1 MKEIWSWSKTY
12 IHFWLNQRKAHILL
26 WQITVMTPPYEQH
39 QACLTGKTPHHVG
52 DTRQCA
58 IRCEEVKIIASLIKN
73 GSGKVVLEGTSYLI
87 PYVLIEGTIDAIGLN
102 KDAPIPKDDSD
113 VVDMDICAILGLSA
127 PFDSHGPVTI
137 GSIGCILGS
146 PHCSID

>member
-1 MKEIWSWSKTY
+1 
-12 IHFWLNQRKAHILL
+12 
-26 WQITVMTPPYEQH
+26 MTPPYEQRK
-39 QACLTGKTPHHVG
+39 ACLTVTTPHHVG

-58 IRCEEVKIIASLIKN
+58 IPCEEVKIIASLVNN
-73 GSGKVVLEGTSYLI
+73 GSGEVVLEGTSYLI
-87 PYVLIEGTIDAIGLN
+87 PYVLIEGTIDAIGLT
-102 KDAPIPKDDSD
+102 KDAAIPKDDSD
-113 VVDMDICAILGLSA
+113 VVDVHICAILGLSA

>member
-1 MKEIWSWSKTY
+1 
-12 IHFWLNQRKAHILL
+12 
-26 WQITVMTPPYEQH
+26 MTPPYEQH

-102 KDAPIPKDDSD
+102 
-113 VVDMDICAILGLSA
+113 VVEMVICAILGLSA